1 MVQTDD
7 NTAELILEKLRR
19 IENEISDHKKQNR
32 EGFESVQRRFNALDD
47 RQSAVDKNIS
57 ALYGLLT
64 NLGGD
69 VDALKHRL
77 TRIEDRLDIVDEAP
91 AH

>member
-1 MVQTDD
+1 M
-7 NTAELILEKLRR
+7 
-19 IENEISDHKKQNR
+19 
-32 EGFESVQRRFNALDD
+32 QRRFNALDD